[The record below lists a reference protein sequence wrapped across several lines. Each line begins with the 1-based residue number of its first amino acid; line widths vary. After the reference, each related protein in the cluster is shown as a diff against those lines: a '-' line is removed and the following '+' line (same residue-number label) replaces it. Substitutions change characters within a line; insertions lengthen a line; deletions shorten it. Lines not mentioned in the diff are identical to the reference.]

1 MSEQNN
7 VSISAATLVKIVA
20 VFLLLYLAYLIL
32 DILVLLFIAVILS
45 SLIDPLAD
53 WLEKK
58 KMGRGL
64 AVLLVYAVVLGVLS
78 LIFILLAPIVIEQA
92 SQLIANSGD
101 YWQKVVSG
109 FSAIKSLTI
118 RFGLWD
124 NLQTAL
130 PSALKGGLGTAQS
143 LIGSLFGF
151 FGGLFSLILVL
162 VITFYM
168 VVEEEGFKQAL
179 RSLVPAPYQSYM
191 VQLWMRVKEK
201 LGSWLRGS
209 LFLGLIVGAMSWV
222 GLLILGVEYSL
233 LLAVITG
240 LFELIPYAGPIFAG
254 VIAVVLTFLQTGDWL
269 KPLLVAALFI
279 VIQQLENNLLVP
291 KVMKKAVGL
300 NPIVSIVSLLIG
312 FRLLGIVGALLAIP
326 VASVLNVV
334 WADIIAWRMNHNNP
348 ESRNSD
354 NPR

>member
-1 MSEQNN
+1 MSEQTNI
-7 VSISAATLVKIVA
+7 SISTATLVKIVA
-20 VFLLLYLAYLIL
+20 VFLLLYFAYLIL

-58 KMGRGL
+58 RLRRGL
-64 AVLLVYAVVLGVLS
+64 AVLLVYVVVFGVLS
-78 LIFILLAPIVIEQA
+78 LILALLAPIIINEFN
-92 SQLIANSGD
+92 QLVGNLGG
-101 YWQKVVSG
+101 YWQKIISG
-109 FSAIKSLTI
+109 LSTVKSLTI

-130 PSALKGGLGTAQS
+130 PATLKGGLGTMQS

-168 VVEEEGFKQAL
+168 VVEKEGFKKAL
-179 RSLVPAPYQSYM
+179 RSLVPAPYQTYL
-191 VQLWMRVKEK
+191 VQLWIKIEEK
-201 LGSWLRGS
+201 LGSWLKGS
-209 LFLGLIVGAMSWV
+209 LFLGLIVGLMSYI
-222 GLLILGVEYSL
+222 GLLILGVEYAL
-233 LLAVITG
+233 LLALTAGI
-240 LFELIPYAGPIFAG
+240 FELIPYIGPIFTG

-279 VIQQLENNLLVP
+279 IIQQLENNLLVP

-312 FRLLGIVGALLAIP
+312 FRLLGVVGALLAIP
-326 VASVLNVV
+326 VATVLSVIWV
-334 WADIIAWRMNHNNP
+334 DIIAWRMDHNK
-348 ESRNSD
+348 EA
-354 NPR
+354 